1 MYLTPR
7 PLAPISDGTPPRYA
21 RRAVRG
27 RRRDQPLRCRCGCP
41 GGRRLSCLGPGYAER
56 CRSCWPPSRSARAC
70 LPRPRL
76 FDLVFIV
83 AGVFTLAQGPT
94 LPWAARRLGVI
105 TPAEPTEIT
114 VEAAPLEELRADLLQ
129 AQIPAG
135 SRLHGVEIFE
145 LRLPAQVNLALIV
158 RGGRSFVP
166 SPATVLQAGDRLL
179 IVTPATARQQTERRL
194 RAVSRAGKLAG
205 WFGEHGL

>member
-1 MYLTPR
+1 
-7 PLAPISDGTPPRYA
+7 
-21 RRAVRG
+21 
-27 RRRDQPLRCRCGCP
+27 
-41 GGRRLSCLGPGYAER
+41 
-56 CRSCWPPSRSARAC
+56 
-70 LPRPRL
+70 
-76 FDLVFIV
+76 
-83 AGVFTLAQGPT
+83 VFTLAQGST

-105 TPAEPTEIT
+105 TPAEPIEIT
-114 VEAAPLEELRADLLQ
+114 VEAAPLEELHADLLQ

-166 SPATVLQAGDRLL
+166 APTTILQAGDRLL
-179 IVTPATARQQTERRL
+179 IVTPAAARQQTERRL